1 MSEKE
6 VFQWTKFYPELANKL
21 LRYKNNRQGLL
32 ILLEEVFKKI
42 DMRFPFRIEEE
53 RLEDICPFSIFG
65 CFNKHITDEKRIRI
79 LSLLAQEL
87 DISEEVPTSFEGVP
101 VLDPRNAWF
110 FGDIKKRTEDIP
122 NLWKMFEVAIAYA
135 DNPRENTKKDFIT
148 YYDKVIQ
155 QPYVKW
161 KLSIGLY
168 WIRPEAYLNLDGC
181 NRGFLI
187 KNNKD
192 LMFWQ
197 YDLKREL

>member
-87 DISEEVPTSFEGVP
+87 EISEEVPTSFEGVP
-101 VLDPRNAWF
+101 ILDPRNAWF
-110 FGDIKKRTEDIP
+110 FGGRI
-122 NLWKMFEVAIAYA
+122 V
-135 DNPRENTKKDFIT
+135 
-148 YYDKVIQ
+148 
-155 QPYVKW
+155 
-161 KLSIGLY
+161 KLSAIPFHNILHRVFSSLSIY
-168 WIRPEAYLNLDGC
+168 EVVYLTLIL
-181 NRGFLI
+181 FL
-187 KNNKD
+187 
-192 LMFWQ
+192 
-197 YDLKREL
+197 E